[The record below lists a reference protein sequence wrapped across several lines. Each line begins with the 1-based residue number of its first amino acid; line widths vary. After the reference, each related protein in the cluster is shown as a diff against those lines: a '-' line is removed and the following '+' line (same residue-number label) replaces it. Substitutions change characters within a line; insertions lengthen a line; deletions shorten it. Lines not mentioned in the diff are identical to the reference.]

1 MDTNDKI
8 VGTVLGLNE
17 KEYRSLVKDGMSKN
31 KAALIAAE
39 SALIFHADSE
49 KHEIVDLTNFTTDE
63 KREFVKQYFNN
74 TEIENCSYFDGDPR
88 LIDSQNRVE
97 NHLEYLP
104 IEVREEITNRVKK
117 EEKAKAKAEAKGT
130 AAKVVAGGLAG
141 AILVGLGAYGH
152 SVLGKNKEDE
162 MPLEEQTAIEMQL
175 KDESLPENWEA
186 YSLNSMDTTQ
196 KQLFTNSYDWLTSVN
211 AQESWEKVTLTEEKM
226 KEYGYT
232 DSECLYGFTAED
244 ANSLALRFGYYKKED
259 YLALTGGYEMD
270 TVSIM
275 NDAHSQSNGV
285 LSRIIAY
292 YINSDEC
299 HLNIDKLIN
308 FNEQE
313 QAKIN
318 EFETLFNEYKTL
330 DNEKGKEKE
339 AEAKM
344 KEIKKAL
351 VSYAQDVNYDQDN
364 AKSYILRTFLPAA
377 STISQIHQYQ
387 DNIEIKLYDTK
398 NNENVT
404 KTIKTAL
411 FDEITMRTLVEGF
424 NESDGIGAFDADSFL
439 EEHGLSK
446 TKYNLLNT
454 DVGTSIADQSCGP
467 QAQKLEEANTYIAN
481 QKSLDLNSEVAYAGG
496 AGFDLTGIKPEL
508 LDNVSTA
515 YDTATRGTYNSETIM
530 ELLNNQ
536 LKDNQIYPKNVDYFG
551 KYAITEKDIAYRNT
565 HGITSGK
572 VGDII
577 KTVEQ
582 KGLDVTANQLSSA
595 NSTVKDHSGNTVSA
609 EEAMDE
615 ARQEDANKTG
625 IYDASTP
632 EAEKKAEEQAANSQ
646 GAADRK
652 ALLQGV
658 YDATY
663 NYFAGSNV
671 CSTSASYDASWAT
684 SSDAEI
690 VYNYN
695 LGKSD
700 GLQWKADEEK
710 MQSNGGGNTY
720 GGETTID
727 KDMDDA
733 QITDTEQTPV
743 PSVDNRTDNSTST
756 PSIDPAPVPTPSVD
770 PTPAPTPTPDVT
782 PTPSTDDNT
791 TVIDDN
797 FINDAKKDGITIDD
811 SWKGAEIDGDIII
824 GDSKTNSVSTSNEGF
839 SSEAPS
845 GFAPAVEN
853 VQVTETSNTYLTPD
867 QIEDIIN
874 NMSDEELAELTATE
888 SLEETNEVV
897 KTK

>member
-31 KAALIAAE
+31 KAALITAE

-88 LIDSQNRVE
+88 LIDSQNRVD

-196 KQLFTNSYDWLTSVN
+196 KQLFMNNYDWLTSVN
-211 AQESWEKVTLTEEKM
+211 AQESWEKVTLTEEQM
-226 KEYGYT
+226 KEYGYS

-244 ANSLALRFGYYKKED
+244 ANSLALRFGHYEKED
-259 YLALTGGYEMD
+259 YLSLTGGYEMD

-275 NDAHSQSNGV
+275 NDAHSQSNGA

-313 QAKIN
+313 KAKIN

-351 VSYAQDVNYDQDN
+351 VSYAQDVDYEQDN

-377 STISQIHQYQ
+377 SIISQIHQYQ
-387 DNIEIKLYDTK
+387 DNIEVNLYDTK
-398 NNENVT
+398 KNENVT

-446 TKYNLLNT
+446 TRYNLLNT
-454 DVGTSIADQSCGP
+454 DIGTSIADQSCGP
-467 QAQKLEEANTYIAN
+467 QAQKLEEANTYITD
-481 QKSLDLNSEVAYAGG
+481 QKSLDFNSEVAYAGG

-515 YDTATRGTYNSETIM
+515 YDTATKGTYNYETTI

-536 LKDNQIYPKNVDYFG
+536 LKDKQIYPKNVDYFE
-551 KYAITEKDIAYRNT
+551 KYAITEKAIEYKNT
-565 HGITSGK
+565 HGITASGVTGGK

-577 KTVEQ
+577 KKVEQ

-595 NSTVKDHSGNTVSA
+595 NSTVKGHSGNTVSA
-609 EEAMDE
+609 EEAMTE
-615 ARQEDANKTG
+615 ARQDEVNKSG
-625 IYDASTP
+625 QYDASTL

-646 GAADRK
+646 GAKDRQ
-652 ALLQGV
+652 ALLANV
-658 YDATY
+658 YGATY

-684 SSDAEI
+684 SSDAQI

-700 GLQWKADEEK
+700 GLQWKANEEK
-710 MQSNGGGNTY
+710 KQNNGGGNTY

-727 KDMDDA
+727 KEYKDA
-733 QITDTEQTPV
+733 ETSKTETSPV
-743 PSVDNRTDNSTST
+743 PSVDNRTENNVT
-756 PSIDPAPVPTPSVD
+756 PTPVPTPE
-770 PTPAPTPTPDVT
+770 PTPTPT
-782 PTPSTDDNT
+782 PTPVPGSNGGDIH
-791 TVIDDN
+791 IDDE
-797 FINDAKKDGITIDD
+797 FKD
-811 SWKGAEIDGDIII
+811 AEIDRDIII

-853 VQVTETSNTYLTPD
+853 VQVTETGNNYLTTD

-874 NMSDEELAELTATE
+874 NMSDEELAELIAPE

>member
-63 KREFVKQYFNN
+63 KREFVRQYFNN

-175 KDESLPENWEA
+175 KDESLPENWEV

-196 KQLFTNSYDWLTSVN
+196 KQLFMNSYDWLTSVN
-211 AQESWEKVTLTEEKM
+211 AQESWEKVTLTEEQM
-226 KEYGYT
+226 KEYGYS

-244 ANSLALRFGYYKKED
+244 ANSLALRFGHYEKED
-259 YLALTGGYEMD
+259 YLSLTGGYEMD

-275 NDAHSQSNGV
+275 NDAHSQSNGA

-351 VSYAQDVNYDQDN
+351 VSYAQDVDYEQDN

-377 STISQIHQYQ
+377 SIISQIHQYQ
-387 DNIEIKLYDTK
+387 DNIEVNLYDTK
-398 NNENVT
+398 KNENVT

-446 TKYNLLNT
+446 TRYNLLNT
-454 DVGTSIADQSCGP
+454 DIGTSIADQSCGP
-467 QAQKLEEANTYIAN
+467 QAQKLEEANTYIAD
-481 QKSLDLNSEVAYAGG
+481 QKSLDFNSEVAYAGG

-515 YDTATRGTYNSETIM
+515 YDTATKGTYNSETII

-536 LKDNQIYPKNVDYFG
+536 LKDKQIYPKNVDYFE
-551 KYAITEKDIAYRNT
+551 KYAITEKAIEYKNT
-565 HGITSGK
+565 HGITASGVTGGK

-577 KTVEQ
+577 KKVEQ
-582 KGLDVTANQLSSA
+582 KGLDVIANQLSSA
-595 NSTVKDHSGNTVSA
+595 NSTVKGHSGNTVSA
-609 EEAMDE
+609 EEAMTE
-615 ARQEDANKTG
+615 ARQDEVNKSG
-625 IYDASTP
+625 QYDASTP

-646 GAADRK
+646 GAKDRQ
-652 ALLQGV
+652 ALLANV
-658 YDATY
+658 YGATY

-700 GLQWKADEEK
+700 GLQWKANEEK
-710 MQSNGGGNTY
+710 KQNNGGGNTY
-720 GGETTID
+720 GGGTTID
-727 KDMDDA
+727 KEYKDA
-733 QITDTEQTPV
+733 ETSKTETSPV
-743 PSVDNRTDNSTST
+743 PSVDNRTENNVT
-756 PSIDPAPVPTPSVD
+756 PTPVPTPE
-770 PTPAPTPTPDVT
+770 PTPTPT
-782 PTPSTDDNT
+782 PGSNGGDIH
-791 TVIDDN
+791 IDDE
-797 FINDAKKDGITIDD
+797 FKD
-811 SWKGAEIDGDIII
+811 AEIDGDIII

-853 VQVTETSNTYLTPD
+853 VQVTETGNNYLTTD

-874 NMSDEELAELTATE
+874 NMSDEELAELIAPE

>member
-17 KEYRSLVKDGMSKN
+17 IEYRSLVKDGMSKN

-49 KHEIVDLTNFTTDE
+49 KHEIVDLTNLTTDE
-63 KREFVKQYFNN
+63 KREFVRQYFNN
-74 TEIENCSYFDGDPR
+74 TGIENCSYFYGDPR
-88 LIDSQNRVE
+88 LIDSQNRVD

-196 KQLFTNSYDWLTSVN
+196 KQLFMNNYDWLTSVN
-211 AQESWEKVTLTEEKM
+211 AQESWEKVTLTEEQM
-226 KEYGYT
+226 KEYGYS

-244 ANSLALRFGYYKKED
+244 ANSLALRFGHYEKED
-259 YLALTGGYEMD
+259 YLSLTGGYEMD

-275 NDAHSQSNGV
+275 NDAHSQSNGA

-313 QAKIN
+313 KAKIN

-351 VSYAQDVNYDQDN
+351 VSYAQDVDYEQDN

-377 STISQIHQYQ
+377 SIISQIHQYQ
-387 DNIEIKLYDTK
+387 DNIEVNLYDTK
-398 NNENVT
+398 KNENVT

-446 TKYNLLNT
+446 TRYNLLNT
-454 DVGTSIADQSCGP
+454 DIGTSIADQSCGP
-467 QAQKLEEANTYIAN
+467 QAQKLEEANTYIAD
-481 QKSLDLNSEVAYAGG
+481 QKSLDFNSEVAYAGG

-515 YDTATRGTYNSETIM
+515 YDTATKGTYNSETII

-536 LKDNQIYPKNVDYFG
+536 LKDKQIYPKNVDYFE
-551 KYAITEKDIAYRNT
+551 KYAITEKAIEYKNT
-565 HGITSGK
+565 HGITASGVTGGK

-595 NSTVKDHSGNTVSA
+595 NSTVKGHSGNTVSA
-609 EEAMDE
+609 EEAMTE
-615 ARQEDANKTG
+615 ARQDEVNKSG
-625 IYDASTP
+625 QYDASTP

-646 GAADRK
+646 AAKDRQ
-652 ALLQGV
+652 ALLANV
-658 YDATY
+658 YGATY

-710 MQSNGGGNTY
+710 KQNNGGGNTY

-727 KDMDDA
+727 KEFKDA
-733 QITDTEQTPV
+733 ETSKTETSPV
-743 PSVDNRTDNSTST
+743 PSVDNRTENNVT
-756 PSIDPAPVPTPSVD
+756 PTPVPP
-770 PTPAPTPTPDVT
+770 PEPTPTPGSNGGDIH
-782 PTPSTDDNT
+782 
-791 TVIDDN
+791 IDDE
-797 FINDAKKDGITIDD
+797 FKD
-811 SWKGAEIDGDIII
+811 AEIDGDIII

-845 GFAPAVEN
+845 NFAPVVED
-853 VQVTETSNTYLTPD
+853 VQTTESSNTYLTTD

-888 SLEETNEVV
+888 SLEETNDAI

>member
-17 KEYRSLVKDGMSKN
+17 IEYRSLVKDGMSKN

-49 KHEIVDLTNFTTDE
+49 KHEIVDLTNLTTDE

-74 TEIENCSYFDGDPR
+74 TEIENCSYFYGDPR

-196 KQLFTNSYDWLTSVN
+196 KQLFMNNYDWLTSVN
-211 AQESWEKVTLTEEKM
+211 AQESWEKVTLTEEQM
-226 KEYGYT
+226 KEYGYS

-244 ANSLALRFGYYKKED
+244 ANSLALRFGHYEKED
-259 YLALTGGYEMD
+259 YLSLTGGYEMD

-275 NDAHSQSNGV
+275 NDAHSQSNGA

-313 QAKIN
+313 KAKIN

-351 VSYAQDVNYDQDN
+351 VSYAQDVDYEQDN

-377 STISQIHQYQ
+377 SIISQIHQYQ
-387 DNIEIKLYDTK
+387 DNIEVNLYDTK
-398 NNENVT
+398 KNENVT

-446 TKYNLLNT
+446 TRYNLLNT
-454 DVGTSIADQSCGP
+454 DIGTSIADQSCGP
-467 QAQKLEEANTYIAN
+467 QAQKLEEANTYIAD
-481 QKSLDLNSEVAYAGG
+481 QKSLDFNSEVAYAGG

-515 YDTATRGTYNSETIM
+515 YDTATKGTYNSETII

-536 LKDNQIYPKNVDYFG
+536 LKDKQIYPKNVDYFE
-551 KYAITEKDIAYRNT
+551 KYAITEKAIAYKNA
-565 HGITSGK
+565 HGITASGVTGGK

-577 KTVEQ
+577 KKVEQ
-582 KGLDVTANQLSSA
+582 KGLDVIANQLSSA
-595 NSTVKDHSGNTVSA
+595 NSTVKGHSGNTVSA
-609 EEAMDE
+609 EEAMTE
-615 ARQEDANKTG
+615 ARQDEVNKSG
-625 IYDASTP
+625 QYDASTP
-632 EAEKKAEEQAANSQ
+632 AAEKKAEEQAANSQ
-646 GAADRK
+646 GAKDRQV
-652 ALLQGV
+652 LLANV
-658 YDATY
+658 YGATY

-710 MQSNGGGNTY
+710 KQNNGGGNTY

-727 KDMDDA
+727 KEYKDA
-733 QITDTEQTPV
+733 ETSKTETSPV
-743 PSVDNRTDNSTST
+743 PSVDNRTENNVT
-756 PSIDPAPVPTPSVD
+756 PTPVPTPE
-770 PTPAPTPTPDVT
+770 PTPTPT
-782 PTPSTDDNT
+782 PGSNGGDIH
-791 TVIDDN
+791 IDDE
-797 FINDAKKDGITIDD
+797 FKD
-811 SWKGAEIDGDIII
+811 AEIDGDIII

-853 VQVTETSNTYLTPD
+853 VQVTETGNNYLTTD

-874 NMSDEELAELTATE
+874 NMSDEELAELISPE

>member
-8 VGTVLGLNE
+8 VKTVLGMNE
-17 KEYRSLVKDGMSKN
+17 KQYHSLIKKKKSNNRAGLM
-31 KAALIAAE
+31 AAKF
-39 SALIFHADSE
+39 ALIFRNDS
-49 KHEIVDLTNFTTDE
+49 KNPEIIDLTDLSLDE
-63 KREFVKQYFNN
+63 KREFVKPLINDK
-74 TEIENCSYFDGDPR
+74 EIEFCSRFSGDKEFK
-88 LIDSQNRVE
+88 S
-97 NHLEYLP
+97 LP
-104 IEVREEITNRVKK
+104 IEIRKEIKNIVKT
-117 EEKAKAKAEAKGT
+117 EEKTRTRAEAKGT
-130 AAKVVAGGLAG
+130 AVKVLAGGLGG
-141 AILVGLGAYGH
+141 AVLVGLGTNAF
-152 SVLGKNKEDE
+152 SKNKEDE
-162 MPLEEQTAIEMQL
+162 MPVEEQSAIEMQL

-186 YSLNSMDTTQ
+186 YSLNSMDTIQ

-211 AQESWEKVTLTEEKM
+211 AQESWEKVTLTEEQM

-244 ANSLALRFGYYKKED
+244 ANSLALRFGHYKKED

-275 NDAHSQSNGV
+275 NDAHSQSNGA

-330 DNEKGKEKE
+330 DNENGKEKE

-344 KEIKKAL
+344 KEIKKSL

-377 STISQIHQYQ
+377 SIISQIHQYK
-387 DNIEIKLYDTK
+387 DNIEINLYDTK
-398 NNENVT
+398 KNENVT

-446 TKYNLLNT
+446 TRYNLLNT
-454 DVGTSIADQSCGP
+454 DIGTSIADQSCGP
-467 QAQKLEEANTYIAN
+467 QAQKLEEANTYIAD
-481 QKSLDLNSEVAYAGG
+481 QKSLDFNSEVAYAGG

-508 LDNVSTA
+508 LDNISTA
-515 YDTATRGTYNSETIM
+515 YDTATKGTYNSETII

-536 LKDNQIYPKNVDYFG
+536 LKDKQIYPKNVDYFE
-551 KYAITEKDIAYRNT
+551 KYAITEKAIAYKNA
-565 HGITSGK
+565 HGVTANGK

-577 KTVEQ
+577 KSTTQ
-582 KGLDVTANQLSSA
+582 KGITVTPEQLSSA
-595 NSTVKDHSGNTVSA
+595 NATVRDHSGKVVSA
-609 EEAMDE
+609 EIAMAE
-615 ARQEDANKTG
+615 ARQEEVNKTG

-632 EAEKKAEEQAANSQ
+632 AAEKKAEEQAANSQ
-646 GAADRK
+646 GAADRQ
-652 ALLQGV
+652 ALLANV
-658 YDATY
+658 YGATY

-671 CSTSASYDASWAT
+671 CSTSTSYDASWAT

-710 MQSNGGGNTY
+710 KQNNGGGNTY

-727 KDMDDA
+727 KEFKDA
-733 QITDTEQTPV
+733 ETSKTETSPV
-743 PSVDNRTDNSTST
+743 PSVDNRTENNVT
-756 PSIDPAPVPTPSVD
+756 
-770 PTPAPTPTPDVT
+770 PTPAPTPE
-782 PTPSTDDNT
+782 PTPIPNLGNNSGNT
-791 TVIDDN
+791 TGGESN
-797 FINDAKKDGITIDD
+797 INGDFAD
-811 SWKGAEIDGDIII
+811 AEIDGDLIYVP
-824 GDSKTNSVSTSNEGF
+824 KETTTNEGF
-839 SSEAPS
+839 SNEAPS
-845 GFAPAVEN
+845 NFAPAVEN
-853 VQVTETSNTYLTPD
+853 VQVTETSNNYLTTD
-867 QIEDIIN
+867 QIDEIIN

>member
-49 KHEIVDLTNFTTDE
+49 KHEIVDLTNLTIDE
-63 KREFVKQYFNN
+63 KREFVRQYFNN

-88 LIDSQNRVE
+88 LIDSQNRVQ

-196 KQLFTNSYDWLTSVN
+196 KQLFMNSYDWLTSVN
-211 AQESWEKVTLTEEKM
+211 AQESWDKVTLTEEQM
-226 KEYGYT
+226 KEYGYS

-244 ANSLALRFGYYKKED
+244 ANSLALRFGHYEKED
-259 YLALTGGYEMD
+259 YLSLTGGYEMD

-275 NDAHSQSNGV
+275 NDAHSQSNGA

-313 QAKIN
+313 KAKIN

-351 VSYAQDVNYDQDN
+351 VSYAQDVDYEQDN

-377 STISQIHQYQ
+377 SIISQIHQYQ
-387 DNIEIKLYDTK
+387 DNIEVNLYDTK

-439 EEHGLSK
+439 EEHG
-446 TKYNLLNT
+446 
-454 DVGTSIADQSCGP
+454 
-467 QAQKLEEANTYIAN
+467 
-481 QKSLDLNSEVAYAGG
+481 
-496 AGFDLTGIKPEL
+496 
-508 LDNVSTA
+508 
-515 YDTATRGTYNSETIM
+515 
-530 ELLNNQ
+530 
-536 LKDNQIYPKNVDYFG
+536 
-551 KYAITEKDIAYRNT
+551 
-565 HGITSGK
+565 
-572 VGDII
+572 
-577 KTVEQ
+577 
-582 KGLDVTANQLSSA
+582 
-595 NSTVKDHSGNTVSA
+595 
-609 EEAMDE
+609 
-615 ARQEDANKTG
+615 
-625 IYDASTP
+625 
-632 EAEKKAEEQAANSQ
+632 
-646 GAADRK
+646 
-652 ALLQGV
+652 
-658 YDATY
+658 
-663 NYFAGSNV
+663 
-671 CSTSASYDASWAT
+671 
-684 SSDAEI
+684 
-690 VYNYN
+690 
-695 LGKSD
+695 
-700 GLQWKADEEK
+700 
-710 MQSNGGGNTY
+710 
-720 GGETTID
+720 
-727 KDMDDA
+727 
-733 QITDTEQTPV
+733 
-743 PSVDNRTDNSTST
+743 
-756 PSIDPAPVPTPSVD
+756 
-770 PTPAPTPTPDVT
+770 
-782 PTPSTDDNT
+782 
-791 TVIDDN
+791 
-797 FINDAKKDGITIDD
+797 
-811 SWKGAEIDGDIII
+811 
-824 GDSKTNSVSTSNEGF
+824 
-839 SSEAPS
+839 
-845 GFAPAVEN
+845 
-853 VQVTETSNTYLTPD
+853 
-867 QIEDIIN
+867 
-874 NMSDEELAELTATE
+874 
-888 SLEETNEVV
+888 
-897 KTK
+897 

>member
-39 SALIFHADSE
+39 SALIFHADS
-49 KHEIVDLTNFTTDE
+49 KNHEIVDLTDFTTDE
-63 KREFVKQYFNN
+63 KRDFVKQYFNN

-88 LIDSQNRVE
+88 LINSQNRVE

-104 IEVREEITNRVKK
+104 IAVREEITNRVKK

-130 AAKVVAGGLAG
+130 AVKVAAGGLAG

-162 MPLEEQTAIEMQL
+162 MPVEEQSAIEMQL

-196 KQLFTNSYDWLTSVN
+196 KQLFMNSYDWLTSVN
-211 AQESWEKVTLTEEKM
+211 AQESWEKVTLTEDQM
-226 KEYGYT
+226 KEYGYS

-244 ANSLALRFGYYKKED
+244 ANSLALRFGHYEKED
-259 YLALTGGYEMD
+259 YLTLTGGYEMD

-275 NDAHSQSNGV
+275 NDAHSQSNGA
-285 LSRIIAY
+285 LSRIISY
-292 YINSDEC
+292 YINSNEC

-344 KEIKKAL
+344 KEIKKSL
-351 VSYAQDVNYDQDN
+351 VSYAQDVNYEQDN

-377 STISQIHQYQ
+377 SVISQIHQYQ
-387 DNIEIKLYDTK
+387 DDIEVNLYDTK
-398 NNENVT
+398 KNENVT

-424 NESDGIGAFDADSFL
+424 NESDGIGAFDAESFL
-439 EEHGLSK
+439 EEHNLSK
-446 TKYNLLNT
+446 TRYNLLNT

-467 QAQKLEEANTYIAN
+467 QAQKLEEANEYIVN
-481 QKSLDLNSEVAYAGG
+481 QKSLDFNSEVAYAGG

-508 LDNVSTA
+508 LDNISTI
-515 YDTATRGTYNSETIM
+515 YDTATKGTYNSETII

-536 LKDNQIYPKNVDYFG
+536 LKDKQIYPKNVDYFE
-551 KYAITEKDIAYRNT
+551 KYMITEKAIEYKNT
-565 HGITSGK
+565 HGITAGK
-572 VGDII
+572 KGDII
-577 KTVEQ
+577 KSSTQ
-582 KGLDVTANQLSSA
+582 KGITVTPEQLTSA
-595 NSTVKDHSGNTVSA
+595 NATVRNHSGNIVSG
-609 EEAMDE
+609 EEAMAE
-615 ARQEDANKTG
+615 ARQENVNKTG
-625 IYDASTP
+625 ILDASTK

-646 GAADRK
+646 GAKDRQ

-658 YDATY
+658 YNATY

-671 CSTSASYDASWAT
+671 CETSVSYDPSWAT
-684 SSDAEI
+684 SSDSDI

-700 GLQWKADEEK
+700 GLQYKADAEK
-710 MQSNGGGNTY
+710 MQNNGGGNTY

-727 KDMDDA
+727 
-733 QITDTEQTPV
+733 TEFKGAEISKTETSPV
-743 PSVDNRTDNSTST
+743 PSVDNRTENNIT
-756 PSIDPAPVPTPSVD
+756 
-770 PTPAPTPTPDVT
+770 PTPAPTPDPI
-782 PTPSTDDNT
+782 PTPNPDNNGGNIN
-791 TVIDDN
+791 IDDEFKN
-797 FINDAKKDGITIDD
+797 
-811 SWKGAEIDGDIII
+811 AEIDGDIII
-824 GDSKTNSVSTSNEGF
+824 GNTTTTTNEGF
-839 SSEAPS
+839 SNEAPS
-845 GFAPAVEN
+845 NFAPVVEDT
-853 VQVTETSNTYLTPD
+853 QTTETGNSYFT
-867 QIEDIIN
+867 IEELEEAIN

-888 SLEETNEVV
+888 SLEETDEAV